1 MISTPRAWGGRLA
14 RSALGAAACAAAAA
28 LFDAGWASS
37 GAGEGV
43 AGADGR
49 PPLAEGVG
57 QLATYLAD
65 AGLLAPIAL
74 IVGLAAGAAALVA
87 DPARPPSPPT
97 LIASLRLKGIGR
109 PADVA
114 AFVPLVVLAGFFWMT
129 LSAHLARAL
138 LGLDA
143 PAPLV
148 GIAVALGALGLGLL
162 AGLAVLALTP
172 PLRHALAT
180 ASEGHPA
187 CVDPAVT
194 GAVALAVAAG
204 LLAFGVATGG
214 VSGDGGLFGIYGVFK
229 RPELDL
235 RAAALL
241 LAIALGGF
249 FGPAAAPTIPGPLA
263 LALSLLPLGLTARA
277 AAALDAAPSVA
288 QVIERGAPLGGK
300 ALLALRRASDRD
312 GDGAGG
318 LFGGGDCDD
327 RDPRVHPL
335 AEEVLD
341 NGVDDDCSGGDLTA
355 AALAALAPA
364 PAAAPPPADAPAI
377 PPDLN
382 VVLITVDTL
391 RWDLGYARNPSAPA
405 AAGSPGEPGS
415 APRPPVSPNLDALAA
430 RSTIF
435 ERAYALASYTG
446 KSVGPTLI
454 GKYGSETHRNW
465 GHFNKFSEEDTF
477 VAERLKRAGLRTM
490 SVQGH
495 RYFGHFGGL
504 DRGFDVVDLS
514 AAPPENA
521 PWDIDNTATSPA
533 LTDAAIKV
541 LEEHGAQRFFLWV
554 HYLDPHADYL
564 KHDEVPSFGASQRDL
579 YDGEVAFTDKHI
591 GRLLDA
597 IAAAPWGE
605 RTAIVVTSDHGEAF
619 GEHKMYRHGF
629 EVWEELVRVPL
640 VVHVPGAAP
649 ARVAARRSLI
659 DLVPTFLDLT
669 RVEAPRAGASE
680 DDFLSG
686 VSLLPDVF
694 LKPGS
699 AAPARDIL
707 VDMPA
712 GPYNDARRS
721 FLHGDLKLTIS
732 NGARFEL
739 YDLAKDPEERR
750 NLWDAAD
757 AKETRGD
764 VELRY
769 AAAKSRLREI
779 KVTGKRK

>member
-14 RSALGAAACAAAAA
+14 RSAFGAAVCAAAAA
-28 LFDAGWASS
+28 LLDAGWASGGDAPAGAS
-37 GAGEGV
+37 AEGAG
-43 AGADGR
+43 R
-49 PPLAEGVG
+49 LA
-57 QLATYLAD
+57 LYLAD

-74 IVGLAAGAAALVA
+74 LVALAAGAAALVV
-87 DPARPPSPPT
+87 DPARPSSPST
-97 LIASLRLKGIGR
+97 LVASLRLQAIGR

-114 AFVPLVVLAGFFWMT
+114 AFIPLVVLAGFFWMT

-143 PAPLV
+143 HAPLV
-148 GIAVALGALGLGLL
+148 GIAVALGALGLGLI
-162 AGLAVLALTP
+162 AALAVLALTP

-180 ASEGHPA
+180 ASEGRPA

-194 GAVALAVAAG
+194 GAVALAAAGG

-214 VSGDGGLFGIYGVFK
+214 VSGEGGLFGVYGVLK

-235 RAAALL
+235 RAPGLL
-241 LAIALGGF
+241 LVIALGAF
-249 FGPAAAPTIPGPLA
+249 FAPAAARSLRGPLA
-263 LALSLLPLGLTARA
+263 FALALLPLVLTARA
-277 AAALDAAPSVA
+277 ALELNTAPSAA
-288 QVIERGAPLGGK
+288 QALERGAPLGGK
-300 ALLALRRASDRD
+300 ALLAFRKLADRD
-312 GDGAGG
+312 GDGAAG

-327 RDPRVHPL
+327 RNPRVHPL
-335 AEEVLD
+335 AEETLD
-341 NGVDDDCSGGDLTA
+341 NGVDDDCSGGDLTS
-355 AALAALAPA
+355 AALAKLAPA
-364 PAAAPPPADAPAI
+364 PAASSSSAASAAAAPAI

-391 RWDLGYARNPSAPA
+391 RWDLGYAGNPHPL
-405 AAGSPGEPGS
+405 
-415 APRPPVSPNLDALAA
+415 SPNLDALAA

-446 KSVGPTLI
+446 KSIGPMLI

-465 GHFNKFSEEDTF
+465 GHFNKFTEEDTF
-477 VAERLKRAGLRTM
+477 LSERLKCAGVRTM
-490 SVQGH
+490 SVHGH
-495 RYFGHFGGL
+495 RYFGAFGGL

-514 AAPPENA
+514 AAPPEGA
-521 PWDIDNTATSPA
+521 AWDVDNTATSPA
-533 LTDAAIKV
+533 LTDAALK
-541 LEEHGAQRFFLWV
+541 LLGDNGDKRFFLWI

-564 KHDEVPSFGASQRDL
+564 KHDDVPSFGKTQRDF

-597 IAAAPWGE
+597 IAAAPWGK
-605 RTAIVVTSDHGEAF
+605 RTAIVVSSDHGEAF

-640 VVHVPGAAP
+640 ILHVPGAP
-649 ARVAARRSLI
+649 PSRVPARRSLI
-659 DLVPTFLDLT
+659 DLVPTVLDLM
-669 RVEAPRAGASE
+669 RLPAPAAGAGE
-680 DDFLSG
+680 NDFLSG
-686 VSLLPDVF
+686 ASLLPDVF
-694 LKPGS
+694 LPPGG
-699 AAPARDIL
+699 APAARDVL

-750 NLWDAAD
+750 NLWEAAD
-757 AKETRGD
+757 AKETRAD

-769 AAAKSRLREI
+769 AAAKARLREI